1 MKKVS
6 VIIPVYNVEEYIEE
20 CIESVVNQTLKEIEI
35 IIVND
40 GTQDNS
46 MKKIEKFLFDKRIII
61 INKENGGVSSA
72 RNCGLEIAKGEY
84 IAFLDS
90 DDFIDEMMLEKMY
103 SSSEKAD
110 IVFSNIIEYND
121 ITKEKKFRKNYFPL
135 ENKTRKGKFF
145 FNYSDVVVWNK
156 IYKNNFLRKFN
167 IRFNERIIHE
177 DIIFTFKTMFLADKV
192 KWVNE
197 YFYFYR
203 INRNGS
209 IMSSLKKDK
218 SLKSHKEILKQI
230 EEFETFIK
238 EGTFEKVRI
247 FLYKE
252 YYKSY
257 ICYLEKKKINICEI
271 KKFEEKLKK
280 YYDIKFSKEE
290 YKILKEDISKL
301 FKTKL
306 FYHINI
312 LDRFYW
318 ENNLFTKKTFRRILE
333 GKIKFFLRLNK

>member
-1 MKKVS
+1 MKKIS
-6 VIIPVYNVEEYIEE
+6 VIVPVYNVEEYIEE
-20 CIESVVNQTLKEIEI
+20 CLESIINQTLEDIEI

-40 GTQDNS
+40 GTEDNS
-46 MKKIEKFLFDKRIII
+46 MKKIEKFLSDERIIV
-61 INKENGGVSSA
+61 INKENGGLSSA

-84 IAFLDS
+84 IAFIDS
-90 DDFIDEMMLEKMY
+90 DDFIDKMMLEKMY

-121 ITKEKKFRKNYFPL
+121 IIKEKNFRKNYFPL
-135 ENKTRKGKFF
+135 ENKIRKGEFF

-156 IYKNNFLRKFN
+156 IYKNNFLKKFN
-167 IRFNERIIHE
+167 IKFDEKIIHE

-203 INRNGS
+203 INRSGS
-209 IMSSLKKDK
+209 IMSSLKKEK

-230 EEFETFIK
+230 EEFETFVKK
-238 EGTFEKVRI
+238 ENFERMRI
-247 FLYKE
+247 FLYNE
-252 YYKSY
+252 YYKTY
-257 ICYLEKKKINICEI
+257 ICHLEKKERSLSEI
-271 KKFEEKLKK
+271 KKFEKKLKED
-280 YYDIKFSKEE
+280 YNNNFSKDE
-290 YKILKEDISKL
+290 YKVLKEDITKL

-312 LDRFYW
+312 FSYM
-318 ENNLFTKKTFRRILE
+318 I
-333 GKIKFFLRLNK
+333 